1 MACKTRRS
9 RAIFLCLL
17 LPSSGVEISAREP
30 PDSST
35 CVVTAANATLHLHA
49 RGSLAEW
56 RASARRFV
64 ATHFAEGGEVDV
76 RGVVD
81 AARTGCPVNTNHEF
95 LFSPPQIVTSQGHAA
110 GARVEIK
117 PCSVP
122 VGLGANR
129 SAFLRV
135 DGAAPFARWHAAAR
149 AFAHEHGLVE
159 GGPCGDP
166 AHAVRM
172 QAAPEECVS
181 NQLLGSLLAGCD
193 GRDGRDEVLLFGDS
207 HARSFYDLA
216 AYVDADRQPRAGRW
230 PKLAVFAFAGAS
242 ALGLG
247 KARSGSGAGSQIK
260 QIIQRA
266 ATGEAP
272 RLAFAFGHV
281 DADKVLGWKVHA
293 AVAVDSP
300 QNPTLEFA
308 TVDALVNR
316 SSSEYLAFVDAA
328 AAPIDGRVTLL
339 GIPPPHLSAD
349 ELSRVFSHS
358 TESPAVAASFAARAR
373 FTALFNLALRR
384 GCEERDVCEFVEI
397 NDLFE
402 PENGG
407 GASPRVPAAFQW
419 GKLDHHL
426 HRNVAL
432 ELWAPR
438 LARDAS
444 AFRAAEP
451 GARAATRAPLLYH
464 FAKTGGTALINA
476 FVAGADAEVVTL
488 NGSAAASPPPARRA
502 RVMWCVEASS
512 SATRALA
519 TPLGAALAVGAAP
532 WARAA
537 PIRVAILR
545 EPVARCASRARYL
558 LRDRALDLHY
568 FEYAS
573 GEMKDIAS
581 VDELAPLLVEGSVLD
596 FGAFD
601 ERHVTEPDRLWVELE
616 RSCGN
621 EYVAYFGRRDE
632 TRAVRYSGARGAEA
646 ATADEDEEL
655 GAAAAAAYARARRN
669 LRSMEVVGVVEELG
683 ALATVLDAH
692 LPRAQWPRGAIARA
706 LVEGADGG
714 KRAVINEYVF
724 NTSGTDAPREDA
736 LANRQPAYSPPGA
749 DAAAILRKRTRLDTR
764 LHAEARQLL
773 AEALERLLVSLA

>member
-1 MACKTRRS
+1 M
-9 RAIFLCLL
+9 
-17 LPSSGVEISAREP
+17 
-30 PDSST
+30 
-35 CVVTAANATLHLHA
+35 
-49 RGSLAEW
+49 
-56 RASARRFV
+56 
-64 ATHFAEGGEVDV
+64 
-76 RGVVD
+76 
-81 AARTGCPVNTNHEF
+81 
-95 LFSPPQIVTSQGHAA
+95 
-110 GARVEIK
+110 
-117 PCSVP
+117 
-122 VGLGANR
+122 
-129 SAFLRV
+129 
-135 DGAAPFARWHAAAR
+135 AAAR
-149 AFAHEHGLVE
+149 RRASR
-159 GGPCGDP
+159 P
-166 AHAVRM
+166 
-172 QAAPEECVS
+172 
-181 NQLLGSLLAGCD
+181 LL
-193 GRDGRDEVLLFGDS
+193 
-207 HARSFYDLA
+207 
-216 AYVDADRQPRAGRW
+216 
-230 PKLAVFAFAGAS
+230 
-242 ALGLG
+242 
-247 KARSGSGAGSQIK
+247 
-260 QIIQRA
+260 
-266 ATGEAP
+266 
-272 RLAFAFGHV
+272 
-281 DADKVLGWKVHA
+281 
-293 AVAVDSP
+293 
-300 QNPTLEFA
+300 
-308 TVDALVNR
+308 
-316 SSSEYLAFVDAA
+316 
-328 AAPIDGRVTLL
+328 
-339 GIPPPHLSAD
+339 
-349 ELSRVFSHS
+349 
-358 TESPAVAASFAARAR
+358 
-373 FTALFNLALRR
+373 
-384 GCEERDVCEFVEI
+384 
-397 NDLFE
+397 
-402 PENGG
+402 
-407 GASPRVPAAFQW
+407 QW

-488 NGSAAASPPPARRA
+488 NGSAAGASPPPARRA

-519 TPLGAALAVGAAP
+519 TPLGAALAVGAARGR
-532 WARAA
+532 ARRRSA
-537 PIRVAILR
+537 PPSCAS
-545 EPVARCASRARYL
+545 PGAGASRARYL

-736 LANRQPAYSPPGA
+736 LANRQPAYSPPGSGRRRDPA
-749 DAAAILRKRTRLDTR
+749 EAPRGWTPR